1 MQVTEFKEEITNL
14 KTTIENI
21 RQEVSTISSV
31 FLLFFFHL
39 LVNMLFL
46 RPLSA

>member
-14 KTTIENI
+14 KTSIENI

-31 FLLFFFHL
+31 VFVFFHL